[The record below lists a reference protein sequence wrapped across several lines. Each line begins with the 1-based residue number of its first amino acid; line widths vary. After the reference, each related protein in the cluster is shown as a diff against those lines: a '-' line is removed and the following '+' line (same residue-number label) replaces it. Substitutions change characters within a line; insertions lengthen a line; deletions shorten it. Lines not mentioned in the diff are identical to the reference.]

1 MLHKINELVGYN
13 DIEDVFIFIVKGYYL
28 SNGWWCDPK
37 DGGEK
42 VFKILPEDLQ
52 DIEEWKAKNEY
63 LYKRK
68 ILPFSVRKETTR
80 ILSEHLEHFLN
91 PYNDPRIYTA
101 KEVTFDYATGHTV
114 RVDYMRF
121 LPKNNS
127 ADGIEQGAFYCYE
140 VKSSVE
146 DFHSPNGHNF
156 IGDYNYYVM
165 PEEVFKQ
172 VKEEIQ
178 GKYGGYVGVYV
189 PEWNG
194 LACVKKA
201 RKKERTR
208 STAEMLLMMF
218 RSSNR
223 ELFTRK
229 TKKKEQVDIEIG
241 DTS

>member
-1 MLHKINELVGYN
+1 MLHKINEVVGYN
-13 DIEDVFIFIVKGYYL
+13 DIKDVFIFIVKGYCL
-28 SNGWWCDPK
+28 LDGWWCDPK
-37 DGGEK
+37 DGGAK
-42 VFKILPEDLQ
+42 VFKVLPEDLQ
-52 DIEEWKAKNEY
+52 AIEEWKTRNGH

-68 ILPFSVRKETTR
+68 RSSLSVRKETTR

-91 PYNDPRIYTA
+91 PHNDPRIYTA
-101 KEVTFDYATGHTV
+101 REVTFDYATAHKV

-121 LPKNNS
+121 LPRNNS

-156 IGDYNYYVM
+156 LGDYNYYVM
-165 PEEVFKQ
+165 PEEVYEQ

-178 GKYGGYVGVYV
+178 DRYNGYVGVYV

-194 LACVKKA
+194 LSCVKKA
-201 RKKERTR
+201 RKKNRTR

-223 ELFTRK
+223 ELHK
-229 TKKKEQVDIEIG
+229 IKDKKGVSDV
-241 DTS
+241 

>member
-1 MLHKINELVGYN
+1 MLYKINEIVGYN
-13 DIEDVFIFIVKGYYL
+13 DIEDVFIFTVKGYHL
-28 SNGWWCDPK
+28 LDGWWCDPK
-37 DGGEK
+37 DGWSK

-52 DIEEWKAKNEY
+52 DIEEWKAQNGHLFKGE
-63 LYKRK
+63 KSSPSTRK
-68 ILPFSVRKETTR
+68 KTTK

-101 KEVTFDYATGHTV
+101 KEITFDYASAHRV

-127 ADGIEQGAFYCYE
+127 ADGIEQGAFYCFE
-140 VKSSVE
+140 IKSSVE

-156 IGDYNYYVM
+156 IGDFNYYVM
-165 PEEVFKQ
+165 PEEVYEQ

-178 GKYGGYVGVYV
+178 DRYNGYVGVYV
-189 PEWNG
+189 PDWNG
-194 LACVKKA
+194 LSCVKKA
-201 RKKERTR
+201 KKKERTR

-223 ELFTRK
+223 ELLKNRSDLPVQEK
-229 TKKKEQVDIEIG
+229 MLAND
-241 DTS
+241 